1 MSSGRAAAKPSS
13 RREYPSAS
21 QGSTAILS
29 NHAPSGRG
37 SDLEQSAD
45 SPRTIIRDIRGPLIL
60 GGFLAVIQAGVVA
73 GVLYAARPSISW
85 IEIGLLPVLAAST
98 MAIVVWVGMGRDT
111 FKDISR
117 QQAIQAEGILDIVI
131 ESLPHLR
138 HGLNMESAREVSY
151 LIFAKLEFDA
161 VSLTDTTHILSFVG
175 EAENHHLPGTRIKTK
190 ATMEALDTREVQVV
204 NNRWSIGCPYLDCP
218 LHSAIIAPLIVRDEA
233 VGALKLYYSRPKD
246 IGELEEAVA
255 MGLARLLSSQLEL
268 AELDTQRQATLSAEL
283 RALQAQINPHFLFN
297 SLNTIAMFCRT
308 KPTEARNLVLA
319 FADFF
324 RHTLRSP
331 QDFITFSEELE
342 YVDNYLRLEKARFG
356 PELVVDLS
364 ISPDVLDLY
373 IPPLTVQPLV
383 ENAVK
388 HGKGGV
394 GRRLSIGLHAWRQ
407 GESLH
412 VEVRDDGPGFDPQVY
427 EQTKKDGPS
436 QAHGIGIFNVHRR
449 LRAFY
454 GPQFA
459 LTLSS
464 DQRTGSTVGFTLPIA
479 LCLPDDDSGSD
490 STDFEG
496 PLVDTTH
503 GDEHRPGEALVSP

>member
-1 MSSGRAAAKPSS
+1 M
-13 RREYPSAS
+13 
-21 QGSTAILS
+21 
-29 NHAPSGRG
+29 
-37 SDLEQSAD
+37 
-45 SPRTIIRDIRGPLIL
+45 
-60 GGFLAVIQAGVVA
+60 GGFLAVIQAGLVV
-73 GVLYAARPSISW
+73 GFLYAARPSLTW
-85 IEIGLLPVLAAST
+85 AEIALLPVLAVST
-98 MAIVVWVGMGRDT
+98 VAIVVWVGMGRDT

-138 HGLNMESAREVSY
+138 QGLNPESAREVSY

-161 VSLTDTTHILSFVG
+161 VSLTDTSRILSFVG
-175 EAENHHLPGTRIKTK
+175 EGENHHLPGTKIKTK
-190 ATMEALDTREVQVV
+190 ATMEALSTREVQVV

-218 LHSAIIAPLIVRDEA
+218 LHSAIIAPLIVREEA

-268 AELDTQRQATLSAEL
+268 AELDTQRQAALSAEL

-308 KPTEARNLVLA
+308 KPAEARTLVLA

-324 RHTLRSP
+324 RHTLMSP

-342 YVDNYLRLEKARFG
+342 YVHNYLQLEKARFG
-356 PELVVDLS
+356 PDLVVALS
-364 ISPDVLDLY
+364 ISPDVRDLY

-394 GRRLSIGLHAWRQ
+394 GRRLRIELHAWVE
-407 GESLH
+407 GERLH
-412 VEVRDDGPGFDPQVY
+412 VEVRDDGPGFDNEVY
-427 EQTKKDGPS
+427 AQMKNHGPS
-436 QAHGIGIFNVHRR
+436 QTHGIGIFNVHRR

-459 LTLSS
+459 LILAS
-464 DQRTGSTVGFTLPIA
+464 DKHSGSIVGFTLPVA
-479 LCLPDDDSGSD
+479 LCLPDDDD
-490 STDFEG
+490 SRTEPVEYDG
-496 PLVDTTH
+496 PDAD
-503 GDEHRPGEALVSP
+503 GMSEDERSAGGALISP

>member
-1 MSSGRAAAKPSS
+1 MEKP
-13 RREYPSAS
+13 EA
-21 QGSTAILS
+21 
-29 NHAPSGRG
+29 
-37 SDLEQSAD
+37 
-45 SPRTIIRDIRGPLIL
+45 SPRTIIRDIRGPLIM

-73 GVLYAARPSISW
+73 GLLYAARPELGW
-85 IEIGLLPVLAAST
+85 VELTLLPIVAAST
-98 MAIVVWVGMGRDT
+98 VAIVVWVGMGRDT

-138 HGLNMESAREVSY
+138 QGLNRESAREVSY

-161 VSLTDTTHILSFVG
+161 VSLTDTSRILSFVG
-175 EAENHHLPGTRIKTK
+175 EAENHHLPGTKIKTK
-190 ATMEALDTREVQVV
+190 ATMEALQTKEVQVV
-204 NNRWSIGCPYLDCP
+204 NNRWNIGCPYLDCP
-218 LHSAIIAPLIVRDEA
+218 LHSAIIAPLIVRDQA

-255 MGLARLLSSQLEL
+255 LGLGRLLSSQLEL
-268 AELDTQRQATLSAEL
+268 AELDTQRQATMAAEL

-308 KPTEARNLVLA
+308 KPVEARKLVLA

-331 QDFITFSEELE
+331 QEFITISEELE
-342 YVDNYLRLEKARFG
+342 YVDNYLQLEKARFG
-356 PELVVDLS
+356 PELVVELA
-364 ISPDVLDLY
+364 ISPDVVDLY
-373 IPPLTVQPLV
+373 IPPLTIQPLV

-394 GRRLSIGLHAWRQ
+394 GRCLRVDIDAWREN
-407 GESLH
+407 GRLH
-412 VEVRDDGPGFDPQVY
+412 VEVRDDGAGFDPEVFM
-427 EQTKKDGPS
+427 EMKNHGPS

-454 GPQFA
+454 GPQS
-459 LTLSS
+459 TLLLAS
-464 DQRTGSTVGFTLPIA
+464 DARRGSTVGFTLPIE
-479 LCLPDDDSGSD
+479 LCLPDDDTTSD
-490 STDFEG
+490 HPAHHD
-496 PLVDTTH
+496 
-503 GDEHRPGEALVSP
+503 DEVHVVEIGGTVVIE

>member
-1 MSSGRAAAKPSS
+1 M
-13 RREYPSAS
+13 
-21 QGSTAILS
+21 
-29 NHAPSGRG
+29 
-37 SDLEQSAD
+37 
-45 SPRTIIRDIRGPLIL
+45 

-73 GVLYAARPSISW
+73 GVLYAARPSLTW
-85 IEIGLLPVLAAST
+85 AEIALLPLVVVST
-98 MAIVVWVGMGRDT
+98 VGIVVWVGMGRDT

-138 HGLNMESAREVSY
+138 QGLNPESAREVSY

-161 VSLTDTTHILSFVG
+161 VSLTDTTRILSFVG
-175 EAENHHLPGTRIKTK
+175 EGENHHLPGTKIKTK
-190 ATMEALDTREVQVV
+190 ATQEALDTRQVQVV
-204 NNRWSIGCPYLDCP
+204 NNRWNIGCPYLDCS
-218 LHSAIIAPLIVRDEA
+218 LHSAIIAPLIVRDQA

-308 KPTEARNLVLA
+308 KPAEARSLVLA

-331 QDFITFSEELE
+331 QDFISISEELE
-342 YVDNYLRLEKARFG
+342 YVNNYLHLEKARFG
-356 PELVVDLS
+356 PELVVNLS
-364 ISPDVLDLY
+364 LSPEVLDLY
-373 IPPLTVQPLV
+373 IPPLSIQPLV

-394 GRRLSIGLHAWRQ
+394 GRRLTIELAAWSE
-407 GESLH
+407 GDHLH
-412 VEVRDDGPGFDPQVY
+412 VEVRDDGPGFDTDVY
-427 EQTKKDGPS
+427 AEMRNHGPS

-459 LTLSS
+459 FTLSS
-464 DQRTGSTVGFTLPIA
+464 SKGTGSAVGFTLPMA
-479 LCLPDDDSGSD
+479 LCLPDDGPGADP
-490 STDFEG
+490 TDRGLIGAVNG
-496 PLVDTTH
+496 PDDGWVDDRSSR
-503 GDEHRPGEALVSP
+503 GALTGP

>member
-1 MSSGRAAAKPSS
+1 M
-13 RREYPSAS
+13 
-21 QGSTAILS
+21 
-29 NHAPSGRG
+29 
-37 SDLEQSAD
+37 
-45 SPRTIIRDIRGPLIL
+45 

-73 GVLYAARPSISW
+73 GILYAARPSLTWVELS
-85 IEIGLLPVLAAST
+85 LLPVLIVST
-98 MAIVVWVGMGRDT
+98 VGIVVWVGMGRDT

-138 HGLNMESAREVSY
+138 LGLNPESAREVSY

-161 VSLTDTTHILSFVG
+161 VSLTDTTRILSFVG
-175 EAENHHLPGTRIKTK
+175 EGENHHLPGTKIKTK
-190 ATMEALDTREVQVV
+190 ATMEALYTREVQVV
-204 NNRWSIGCPYLDCP
+204 NNRWTIGCPYLDCP
-218 LHSAIIAPLIVRDEA
+218 LHSAIIAPLIVRNEA
-233 VGALKLYYSRPKD
+233 VGALKLYYSRPKE

-255 MGLARLLSSQLEL
+255 MGLGRLLSSQLEL
-268 AELDTQRQATLSAEL
+268 AELDAQRQATLSAEL

-308 KPTEARNLVLA
+308 KPAEARNLVLA

-324 RHTLRSP
+324 RHTLMSP

-342 YVDNYLRLEKARFG
+342 YVDNYLQLEKARFG
-356 PELVVDLS
+356 PELVVSPS
-364 ISPDVLDLY
+364 ISPEVLDLY

-394 GRRLSIGLHAWRQ
+394 GRRLTIEIEAWRE
-407 GESLH
+407 GELLH
-412 VEVRDDGPGFDPQVY
+412 VEVRDDGPGFDPKVY
-427 EQTKKDGPS
+427 AEMKNHGPS

-464 DQRTGSTVGFTLPIA
+464 DKRTGSTVGYTLPIA
-479 LCLPDDDSGSD
+479 LCLPEDDPGTDTGEFAVPVAHDTREDERRSG
-490 STDFEG
+490 G
-496 PLVDTTH
+496 
-503 GDEHRPGEALVSP
+503 ALIAP

>member
-1 MSSGRAAAKPSS
+1 M
-13 RREYPSAS
+13 
-21 QGSTAILS
+21 
-29 NHAPSGRG
+29 
-37 SDLEQSAD
+37 
-45 SPRTIIRDIRGPLIL
+45 
-60 GGFLAVIQAGVVA
+60 GGFLAIIQAGVVA
-73 GVLYAARPSISW
+73 GLLYAARPDLGW
-85 IEIGLLPVLAAST
+85 IELTLLPIVAAST
-98 MAIVVWVGMGRDT
+98 VAIVVWVGMGRDT

-138 HGLNMESAREVSY
+138 QGLNRESAREVAY

-161 VSLTDTTHILSFVG
+161 VSLTDTSRILSFVG
-175 EAENHHLPGTRIKTK
+175 EAENHHLPGTKIKTK
-190 ATMEALDTREVQVV
+190 ATMEALQTREVQVV
-204 NNRWSIGCPYLDCP
+204 NNRWNIGCPYLDCP
-218 LHSAIIAPLIVRDEA
+218 LHSAIVAPLIVRDEA

-255 MGLARLLSSQLEL
+255 LGLGRLLSSQLEL
-268 AELDTQRQATLSAEL
+268 AELDTQRQATMAAEL

-308 KPTEARNLVLA
+308 KPAEARSLVLA

-331 QDFITFSEELE
+331 QEFITISEELE

-356 PELVVDLS
+356 PELNVQLA
-364 ISPDVLDLY
+364 ISPDVVDLY
-373 IPPLTVQPLV
+373 IPPLTIQPLV

-394 GRRLSIGLHAWRQ
+394 GRRLRVDIDAWRQ
-407 GESLH
+407 NGRLH
-412 VEVRDDGPGFDPQVY
+412 VEVRDDGAGFDPDVFA
-427 EQTKKDGPS
+427 EMKNNGPS

-454 GPQFA
+454 GPKFT
-459 LTLSS
+459 LLLSS
-464 DQRTGSTVGFTLPIA
+464 DRHKGSAVGFTLPVE
-479 LCLPDDDSGSD
+479 LCLPDDDSTSD
-490 STDFEG
+490 HSFPEDEESNE
-496 PLVDTTH
+496 LVIGGVTVR
-503 GDEHRPGEALVSP
+503 E